1 MRARVGWLWRVA
13 LVAAVAPA
21 AVAPAAAAEA
31 TAPSVTRLPQAACAG
46 WTGARMIKARGTTEA
61 GGLRGKFIM
70 MLDVRTGRSVTR
82 RDYGVYAQ
90 VNGFDGKLDWAQDL
104 SGGSHFLNS
113 APALE
118 ISVTQAWLRRRG
130 WCDPQSAQAEIFAL
144 ADEKDGS
151 VVEAVWRVTPR
162 GGIPIILR
170 FDRATGLPRQSE
182 VRLWGNRLIRHY
194 TDWRHVGR
202 GVVMPL
208 SERDEDPEDES
219 IETVR
224 IEHTDV
230 EVQTVSMTAFD
241 KPAPAH
247 DYGIDGGGHSATVP
261 YEDDGIGRIYVPV
274 LIDGKGPFPF
284 EVDTGGHLIL
294 TPDTASKVQLQAVG
308 HLTDTGGGT
317 QVLHSGL
324 VRTREIRVGAASIRN
339 QVARVLPL
347 SPAGNDRGPRPARA
361 GFLGLELF
369 ERFVVQLNR
378 EARTL
383 TLTPIEDFPA
393 QARGTSLPIRFT
405 EDAPVTAGTFDG
417 VAGDFEI
424 DSGDAGPAIV
434 EGYWAEQHGLTER
447 LAHGLA
453 WSGTGVGGEY
463 QETVTRGDFTLGEL
477 RLPGEVVSYSG
488 LPERGSESTQM
499 QAGVIGESTLWRFD
513 MTFDYGHGRVWI
525 DPVTKLVPRPFNRS
539 GLRLRKATPEAFAV
553 VTVMPGSP
561 AAEAGMKEGDR
572 ILAVNSTPAAQLG
585 VSDAY
590 SAFLGPVGSE
600 VVLQVASQEGGEERP
615 RKIKLR
621 ELLP

>member
-1 MRARVGWLWRVA
+1 MTLDARSG
-13 LVAAVAPA
+13 
-21 AVAPAAAAEA
+21 
-31 TAPSVTRLPQAACAG
+31 
-46 WTGARMIKARGTTEA
+46 RGV
-61 GGLRGKFIM
+61 I
-70 MLDVRTGRSVTR
+70 R
-82 RDYGVYAQ
+82 RDYGVYAEAA
-90 VNGFDGKLDWAQDL
+90 GFDGKLDWAQDL

-113 APALE
+113 GPALE
-118 ISVTQAWLRRRG
+118 ISATQAWLRRRG
-130 WCDPQSAQAEIFAL
+130 WCDPEHDPAQVAAL
-144 ADEKDGS
+144 PDENDGA
-151 VVEAVWRVTPR
+151 VAEAVWRVTPR
-162 GGIPIILR
+162 GGIPVILR

-194 TDWRHVGR
+194 ADWSDVGH
-202 GVVMPL
+202 GALMPL

-219 IETVR
+219 VETLRIQHIDAGVR
-224 IEHTDV
+224 TMST
-230 EVQTVSMTAFD
+230 TVFN
-241 KPAPAH
+241 KPTPPH
-247 DYGIDGGGHSATVP
+247 DYGILGGGRSATVP

-274 LIDGKGPFPF
+274 LINGKGPFPF

-324 VRTREIRVGAASIRN
+324 VSTREIRVGAASIRN
-339 QVARVLPL
+339 QVAKVLPL

-378 EARTL
+378 TSRTL
-383 TLTPIEDFPA
+383 TLTPIESFPDE
-393 QARGTSLPIRFT
+393 ARGMPLPIRFT

-417 VAGDFEI
+417 IAGDFEI

-434 EGYWAEQHGLTER
+434 EGYWAEQHGLTDR

-453 WSGTGVGGEY
+453 WSGDY
-463 QETVTRGDFTLGEL
+463 QETVLRGDFTLGGL

-488 LPERGSESTQM
+488 LPERGSESTRM

-513 MTFDYGHGRVWI
+513 MTYDYGHGRVWI
-525 DPVTKLVPRPFNRS
+525 DPDTKLAPRPFNRA
-539 GLRLRKATPEAFAV
+539 GLRLRKMTPRAFDV
-553 VTVMPGSP
+553 VTVMSRSP
-561 AAEAGMKEGDR
+561 AAEAGLKEGDR
-572 ILAVNSTPAAQLG
+572 ILAVDSTPATQLG

-590 SAFLGPVGSE
+590 SVFQGPVGSQ
-600 VVLQVASQEGGEERP
+600 VVLRVAAKEGDEGRP
-615 RKIKLR
+615 VVIRLK

>member
-1 MRARVGWLWRVA
+1 
-13 LVAAVAPA
+13 
-21 AVAPAAAAEA
+21 
-31 TAPSVTRLPQAACAG
+31 
-46 WTGARMIKARGTTEA
+46 MIKARGTTEA
-61 GGLRGKFIM
+61 GGLRGKFTM
-70 MLDVRTGRSVTR
+70 VLDIRSGRSVTR
-82 RDYGVYAQ
+82 RDYGVY
-90 VNGFDGKLDWAQDL
+90 VETEGFDGSLDWTQDL

-130 WCDPQSAQAEIFAL
+130 WCDPQNKQAEVLAL

-162 GGIPIILR
+162 GGIPLILR

-182 VRLWGNRLIRHY
+182 LRLWGNR
-194 TDWRHVGR
+194 D
-202 GVVMPL
+202 
-208 SERDEDPEDES
+208 
-219 IETVR
+219 
-224 IEHTDV
+224 
-230 EVQTVSMTAFD
+230 
-241 KPAPAH
+241 
-247 DYGIDGGGHSATVP
+247 
-261 YEDDGIGRIYVPV
+261 
-274 LIDGKGPFPF
+274 

-308 HLTDTGGGT
+308 QLTDTGGGT

-324 VRTREIRVGAASIRN
+324 VSTREIRIGAASIRN
-339 QVARVLPL
+339 QVAKVLPL

-393 QARGTSLPIRFT
+393 QARGTPLPIRFT

-453 WSGTGVGGEY
+453 WSGTGVGGDY
-463 QETVTRGDFTLGEL
+463 QETVIRGDFT
-477 RLPGEVVSYSG
+477 
-488 LPERGSESTQM
+488 RGCRVKWRVI
-499 QAGVIGESTLWRFD
+499 QACRSAAPSR
-513 MTFDYGHGRVWI
+513 HGCRQ
-525 DPVTKLVPRPFNRS
+525 
-539 GLRLRKATPEAFAV
+539 A
-553 VTVMPGSP
+553 
-561 AAEAGMKEGDR
+561 
-572 ILAVNSTPAAQLG
+572 
-585 VSDAY
+585 
-590 SAFLGPVGSE
+590 
-600 VVLQVASQEGGEERP
+600 
-615 RKIKLR
+615 
-621 ELLP
+621 